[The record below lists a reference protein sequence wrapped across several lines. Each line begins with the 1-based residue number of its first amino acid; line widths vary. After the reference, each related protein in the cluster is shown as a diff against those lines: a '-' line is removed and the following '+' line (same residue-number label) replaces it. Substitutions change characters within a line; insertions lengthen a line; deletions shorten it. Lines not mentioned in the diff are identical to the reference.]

1 MSMRRISALA
11 AAIGLL
17 IGWAGVV
24 AAQSRSSIE
33 PGIPVPSRES
43 LGRSETS
50 GSLNP
55 GLRDDPNSP
64 IGPALGTAG
73 AGPDGS
79 LNPSSGTMANPS
91 Q

>member
-1 MSMRRISALA
+1 MSIRPTSVLMAPILMLGLA
-11 AAIGLL
+11 AGA
-17 IGWAGVV
+17 
-24 AAQSRSSIE
+24 AAQTRDRIE
-33 PGIPVPSRES
+33 PGIPVPSRDS
-43 LGRSETS
+43 LGRSES
-50 GSLNP
+50 PSSPNP

-64 IGPALGTAG
+64 IGPTLGTAG